1 MSVRLD
7 NFVKVNI
14 SRRIYAPNL
23 DAFDTAVYVSQ
34 EQTVTPGYYAINGG
48 SANADGTKEKPFAP
62 ISTDGYMAVFF
73 GCGGKFLHVVYD
85 LRNQQQTLSDGTTVS
100 VLCYVN
106 GQNDE
111 TLKELP
117 LNEIVIFHD
126 KDITPTVWG
135 NSGTIGSGDD
145 AVDYSYGGI
154 YQKVWINSTVD
165 TTTTVEQE
173 SGNVVKYTAS
183 ATTDYIVATV
193 AAYYTKINL
202 NDERTIRD
210 YAFTAENFL
219 IDFDLGGT
227 SIVEFTETN
236 NTVASCMAA
245 NILVDTYLAGSIR
258 NIGGNDLTGED
269 ITNLVMRIILQQT
282 VTNSLVT
289 LLSSK
294 IKLNMSGITSV
305 KAAISNELL
314 RYVANGYIDT
324 EKVWQE
330 DDLYIDNEL
339 VVTQN
344 GTLPNGFA
352 IHVSPISSDDVKN
365 HRIPAIYILYGDSV
379 GVRTIEITGEVF

>member
-14 SRRIYAPNL
+14 SRRIYAPNV

-34 EQTVTPGYYAINGG
+34 TVVRGYYAINGG
-48 SANADGTKEKPFAP
+48 SAGADGTKEKPFAP

-85 LRNQQQTLSDGTTVS
+85 LQNDQQTLSDGTDVS
-100 VLCYVN
+100 VLCYTEADN
-106 GQNDE
+106 G

-126 KDITPTVWG
+126 KAVTPTIWG
-135 NSGTIGSGDD
+135 NSGTIES
-145 AVDYSYGGI
+145 VDYSYGGI
-154 YQKVWINSTVD
+154 YQKVWINSTNA

-183 ATTDYIVATV
+183 ANTDYIVATV
-193 AAYYTKINL
+193 AAYYSKINL

-227 SIVEFTETN
+227 NIVEFTETN
-236 NTVASCMAA
+236 NTVASCMAG

-314 RYVANGYIDT
+314 RYVANGYIDI

-339 VVTQN
+339 VATQN

-352 IHVSPISSDDVKN
+352 IHVSPISNDDVKN

>member
-34 EQTVTPGYYAINGG
+34 TVAPGYYSINGSG
-48 SANADGTKEKPFAP
+48 TDGTKEKPFAP

-85 LRNQQQTLSDGTTVS
+85 LQNDQQTLSDGTTVS
-100 VLCYVN
+100 VLCYTEQGSN
-106 GQNDE
+106 A
-111 TLKELP
+111 TPKELP

-126 KDITPTVWG
+126 KTITPTVWG
-135 NSGTIGSGDD
+135 
-145 AVDYSYGGI
+145 YSYDGI
-154 YQKVWINSTVD
+154 YQKVWINSTND
-165 TTTTVEQE
+165 ITTSVPKE

-219 IDFDLGGT
+219 IDFELGGT
-227 SIVEFTETN
+227 NIVEFTETN
-236 NTVASCMAA
+236 NTVAACMAE

-339 VVTQN
+339 VATQN

>member
-34 EQTVTPGYYAINGG
+34 TVAPGYYAINGSG
-48 SANADGTKEKPFAP
+48 TDGTKEKPFAP

-85 LRNQQQTLSDGTTVS
+85 LQNDQQTLSDGTTVS
-100 VLCYVN
+100 VLCYTEQGGSN
-106 GQNDE
+106 A

-126 KDITPTVWG
+126 KAVTPTVGG
-135 NSGTIGSGDD
+135 NSGTIGSGDE

-154 YQKVWINSTVD
+154 YQKVWINSTHDV
-165 TTTTVEQE
+165 TTTIEKE

-183 ATTDYIVATV
+183 ADTDYIVATV

-219 IDFDLGGT
+219 IDFKLGGT
-227 SIVEFTETN
+227 NIVEFTETN
-236 NTVASCMAA
+236 NTVAACMAE

-339 VVTQN
+339 VATQN

>member
-34 EQTVTPGYYAINGG
+34 KVTPGYYAINGG

-85 LRNQQQTLSDGTTVS
+85 LKNDQQTLSDGTTVS
-100 VLCYVN
+100 VLCYTEAES
-106 GQNDE
+106 GA
-111 TLKELP
+111 LKELP

-126 KDITPTVWG
+126 KAITPTVHE

-145 AVDYSYGGI
+145 AVDYSYDGI
-154 YQKVWINSTVD
+154 YQKVWINSTHD
-165 TTTTVEQE
+165 ITTTIEKE

-183 ATTDYIVATV
+183 ADTDYIVATV

-227 SIVEFTETN
+227 NIVEFTETN

-339 VVTQN
+339 VATQN